1 MVLIRINIHA
11 KAIGLISEK
20 YFKTEPL
27 ESSRKNIFLSN
38 FSVIKFW
45 PILRYVTFIKLGN
58 APVLEQFC
66 KTLPA
71 MGGTKLTDTS
81 WISISHLSDDTS
93 EMVQITV
100 FARFL

>member
-1 MVLIRINIHA
+1 MYDNIPKH
-11 KAIGLISEK
+11 IELNLTLT
-20 YFKTEPL
+20 FRVEP
-27 ESSRKNIFLSN
+27 KNILFLSKL
-38 FSVIKFW
+38 SVIKLW

-66 KTLPA
+66 KTLPK

-93 EMVQITV
+93 EMVQITE
-100 FARFL
+100 FARFM